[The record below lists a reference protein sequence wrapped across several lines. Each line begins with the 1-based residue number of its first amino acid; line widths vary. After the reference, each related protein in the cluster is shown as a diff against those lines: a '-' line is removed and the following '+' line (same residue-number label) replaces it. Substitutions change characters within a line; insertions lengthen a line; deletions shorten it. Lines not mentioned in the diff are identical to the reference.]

1 MVRAERPGPV
11 ERGRSSTCVRR
22 MRDLAERRESWGRAR
37 GRAFRSNG
45 VLRCPPLDHDLR
57 MGPLP
62 YAPTLAPLP
71 KGKKPKTARST
82 PSEADHQA
90 PGPVRLDHGNV
101 GAVSFE
107 VVGGGEAGDD
117 EDETDESLGHMQRS
131 LRVVTAGRR
140 GNHGE

>member
-1 MVRAERPGPV
+1 MERSFASPA
-11 ERGRSSTCVRR
+11 S
-22 MRDLAERRESWGRAR
+22 
-37 GRAFRSNG
+37 
-45 VLRCPPLDHDLR
+45 DHDLR

-71 KGKKPKTARST
+71 KGKKPKTARPT

-90 PGPVRLDHGNV
+90 PGSVRLDHGNV

-107 VVGGGEAGDD
+107 VVEGGGAADD
-117 EDETDESLGHMQRS
+117 EDEDDGSQSHRQKS